1 MSIVK
6 KVLDLIFVM
15 FDSILEFF
23 AYIFNIIIVTI
34 GEVLGELSNVIIKNM
49 FPSTEL
55 FENVLN
61 SFLKMEIIIE
71 MLNVFQWTAFSL
83 VLLKILYDLNN
94 NFNFRLGSG
103 RNNSAFNKLPLYI
116 MTMLIIFNLPELFS
130 MLVTF
135 HIKLLSSL
143 EVIASDYPMFQN
155 SVDFTKLG
163 NMGMSMDKNL
173 FENISNLIG
182 QIMIITG
189 VVFILFEL
197 VLRSGRLII
206 MLMFGEFIAID
217 LTSGK
222 NPTFSK
228 LIAQVIS
235 DLMSMVMHYMVLMV
249 IIYIAFT
256 DKIPIDIESTNKFI
270 QKNTK
275 INVYR
280 LMMIIGTIIAL
291 LSTRQIIENIMSK
304 VAKGSSESGLDM
316 SEKEMQQLL
325 SKNKQQGSNKDGKI

>member
-6 KVLDLIFVM
+6 KVLDLIFVI
-15 FDSILEFF
+15 FDSILEFI

-34 GEVLGELSNVIIKNM
+34 GEVLGELSNIIIKNM

-55 FENVLN
+55 FKNVLN
-61 SFLKMEIIIE
+61 SFLNIEIIVEII
-71 MLNVFQWTAFSL
+71 NVFQWTAFSL

-103 RNNSAFNKLPLYI
+103 RNNSAFNKVPIYI
-116 MTMLIIFNLPELFS
+116 MTILIIFNLPELFS

-143 EVIASDYPMFQN
+143 EVIASEYPMFQD
-155 SVDFTKLG
+155 SVDFTKFG
-163 NMGMSMDKNL
+163 DMGMSMDKNL
-173 FENISNLIG
+173 FENIANLIG

-222 NPTFSK
+222 NSTFSK

-256 DKIPIDIESTNKFI
+256 DQIPIDIDSTNKYI
-270 QKNTK
+270 QQATK

-291 LSTRQIIENIMSK
+291 LSTRQIIENIMLK
-304 VAKGSSESGLDM
+304 VGKGSSESGLDM
-316 SEKEMQQLL
+316 SEKEMQQIL
-325 SKNKQQGSNKDGKI
+325 SKSQQQGSNQDG